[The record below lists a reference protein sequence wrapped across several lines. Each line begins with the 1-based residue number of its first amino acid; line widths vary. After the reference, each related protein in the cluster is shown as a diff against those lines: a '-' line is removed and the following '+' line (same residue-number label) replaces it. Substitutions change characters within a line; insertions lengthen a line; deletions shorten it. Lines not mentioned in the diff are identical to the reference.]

1 MLLPVTAVTAL
12 CMLLDLSKSTNM
24 EKEQEEMFK
33 AR

>member
-1 MLLPVTAVTAL
+1 MLLPVTTVTAL
-12 CMLLDLSKSTNM
+12 CMLFDLSKSINM